1 MNIYCQLNK
10 KTKIKKKRPGMAHFS
25 DNLLQL
31 PTHTCACKGLRHLSE
46 ANFSPCEKNTFYSDL
61 SKRKE
66 GGMIN
71 SSPGTNTINPFWP
84 YCNCLKNT
92 AIFDALFQALN
103 GFASV
108 NLHLQDEKCPNPHE
122 QAQICP
128 LENSLTVLRQCI
140 KIVLQ
145 FYGSSITA
153 KIVLYY

>member
-10 KTKIKKKRPGMAHFS
+10 KTKIKKKRPGMAHFKEKEAGNGTFFKKKRPGMAHFS

-92 AIFDALFQALN
+92 AIFDALF
-103 GFASV
+103 
-108 NLHLQDEKCPNPHE
+108 
-122 QAQICP
+122 
-128 LENSLTVLRQCI
+128 
-140 KIVLQ
+140 
-145 FYGSSITA
+145 
-153 KIVLYY
+153 

>member
-1 MNIYCQLNK
+1 MHYSIQMIEQKLGNAKMYCSYLGSGCGSVGRAVTSNSRGQRFESSHRQKFIMNIYCQLNK

-92 AIFDALFQALN
+92 AIFDALF
-103 GFASV
+103 
-108 NLHLQDEKCPNPHE
+108 
-122 QAQICP
+122 
-128 LENSLTVLRQCI
+128 
-140 KIVLQ
+140 
-145 FYGSSITA
+145 
-153 KIVLYY
+153 